1 MAKQMKIIALHA
13 LGQIRDILA
22 QPDAAKWP
30 KGSSDSTKSEGSA
43 EVRYAENS
51 VNNSEVFK
59 TNAAVTNFCP
69 KSRISAFSN
78 SEEQRNNSE
87 RLPCRA
93 STVCRAFAGCKR
105 SPHARSRI
113 STSDS

>member
-1 MAKQMKIIALHA
+1 MHWD
-13 LGQIRDILA
+13 RSETFWRNS
-22 QPDAAKWP
+22 DAAKWP

-105 SPHARSRI
+105 SPKRSI
-113 STSDS
+113 PDQHI